1 MASKILRLRAV
12 LELTGLS
19 RSSIYL
25 QIARGTFP
33 RQVSLGARA
42 VGWRESDI
50 SAWLESLQKT
60 SAMDRHRTANRAISV
75 R

>member
-1 MASKILRLRAV
+1 MTSRILRLRSV
-12 LELTGLS
+12 IDRTGLS

-25 QIARGTFP
+25 RISQGTFP

-50 SAWLESLQKT
+50 QSHF
-60 SAMDRHRTANRAISV
+60 HRMAVA
-75 R
+75 

>member
-50 SAWLESLQKT
+50 SAWLEGLQKT
-60 SAMDRHRTANRAISV
+60 SAMDSHRTADRAIQI